1 MMKPE
6 MILSSDLLDILFED
20 RNKEYGAYQLRKQY
34 HRRLLIALGSIPV
47 LVGLFFWINYLNKT
61 LRSDTIAGL
70 PLAKDVVVRQ
80 IEIEKPLPKPLE
92 APKQKQVATIKNTSL
107 VIVPQEVVTDRPP
120 TVDELDNNNRAIS
133 NATREG
139 EPPTSVTSPATG
151 RVEGTAETPAPEPAP
166 EPEKVISFAEVMPE
180 YPGGVDALRRF
191 LGRNLRVPEN
201 VIEPG
206 QRVKVPVRF
215 IVNKSGDLLDVEF
228 LVQADEVLKQEIL
241 RVMHKM
247 PKWKP
252 GLQNGKNVAVYFS
265 IPIVFEVGE

>member
-1 MMKPE
+1 MMKSE
-6 MILSSDLLDILFED
+6 MILTSDLLDILFEN

-34 HRRLLIALGSIPV
+34 NRRLLIALGSIPV
-47 LVGLFFWINYLNKT
+47 MVGLFFWINYLNKT
-61 LRSDTIAGL
+61 LRSDTVAGL
-70 PLAKDVVVRQ
+70 PLAKDVVLRQ
-80 IEIEKPLPKPLE
+80 IEIEKPLPKPPE
-92 APKQKQVATIKNTSL
+92 APRQRPVATIRNTTP
-107 VIVPQEVVTDRPP
+107 VIVTHAVADPPP
-120 TVDELDNNNRAIS
+120 TVDELADDNRAIS
-133 NATREG
+133 NATRDG
-139 EPPTSVTSPATG
+139 EPPSSVASPVTSEVSGPG
-151 RVEGTAETPAPEPAP
+151 ETPAAEPAP
-166 EPEKVISFAEVMPE
+166 EPEKVVSFAEVMPE

-215 IVNKSGDLLDVEF
+215 IVNKSGELSDVEF
-228 LVQADEVLKQEIL
+228 LVQADEVLRQEIL
-241 RVMHKM
+241 RVMHNM